1 MNWKLEFLPEVEK
14 DFRQLSGDQRILVRT
29 ESEMLIVVVGA
40 RADDEVYETAEQRVK
55 KYGY

>member
-40 RADDEVYETAEQRVK
+40 IADDEVYETAEQRVK